1 MKKSTMTIALAAAL
15 LSISV
20 AQASEFSGGW
30 IGAKAGSD
38 RSDIAGTALV
48 PTAGAARA
56 NTYGLEAG
64 YNWDVNSFLLGV
76 DGFADFNQKAN
87 HATATVPAGLPGLT
101 NYGSDVYGVDFKLG
115 MPA

>member
-38 RSDIAGTALV
+38 RSDIAGAGTVLL

-87 HATATVPAGLPGLT
+87 HATVAAGLPGLI
-101 NYGSDVYGVDFKLG
+101 N
-115 MPA
+115 